1 MPKVFAFAPAGDSH
15 KFLEAAGCDVAVG
28 KPEWHEPGASHEAE
42 VIASAQDA
50 AALVGT
56 SMRVTPISE
65 RVLDAAPDLRIVAK
79 TTVGVDDI
87 DVDACTDRGI
97 LVTHAPVESNW
108 GNIAEVTVTFLLALT
123 KGLLLQDEHI
133 KQGGWWPDAS
143 LGSYV
148 GSRQSDGYT
157 GITLGIVGLG
167 RIGVRVAQL
176 MRPWNINILACDPY
190 IPEYRFLEAGAK
202 PATLE
207 AVLRQSDVV
216 TVHVTLSKETRHLI
230 GAQEFALMKPT
241 AYFINTSRG
250 EAVDEAALCEALDR
264 GTI

>member
-28 KPEWHEPGASHEAE
+28 KPEWHEPGANREAE
-42 VIASAQDA
+42 VVSSAQDA

-108 GNIAEVTVTFLLALT
+108 GNIAEVTVTYMLALL
-123 KGLLLQDEHI
+123 KGLQRQDETI
-133 KQGGWWPDAS
+133 KSGGWWTAGRQ
-143 LGSYV
+143 GSYV
-148 GSRQSDGYT
+148 GSRQSDGYA
-157 GITLGIVGLG
+157 GITLGI
-167 RIGVRVAQL
+167 I
-176 MRPWNINILACDPY
+176 
-190 IPEYRFLEAGAK
+190 
-202 PATLE
+202 
-207 AVLRQSDVV
+207 
-216 TVHVTLSKETRHLI
+216 
-230 GAQEFALMKPT
+230 
-241 AYFINTSRG
+241 
-250 EAVDEAALCEALDR
+250 
-264 GTI
+264 